1 MKKIYIQ
8 PSMATFELTTE
19 EMIAESTLE
28 FGSQTTGDAG
38 ITSGNDVKGTDNQ
51 DAWGDLW

>member
-1 MKKIYIQ
+1 
-8 PSMATFELTTE
+8 MATLELTTE

-28 FGSQTTGDAG
+28 FGTQTTGDAG